1 MICPEPSELQ
11 ELVRQLHRQASPW
24 LPAGQGSRL
33 HWGVPVQPAPG
44 EHEPL
49 VVSTARLD
57 RLIEHCVGD
66 FTVTVQAG
74 MPLQQ
79 LQAELG
85 RQQQWLAIDWPW
97 GSGPAGEASGTVGG
111 LVARGLAGGLRQ
123 RYLGVRDQLIGI
135 GLLRADGTAAR
146 AGGKVVKNV
155 AGYDLMR
162 LFTGSWGSL
171 GLITELTLRTFPLPP
186 QRAGLLLQGPLAG
199 LERMRR
205 QCLAAPLM
213 PQRLDWWRTS
223 TGAEPALLLSVVSV
237 SGDAIRDQLSQHRTA
252 ADAAGLT
259 ADTLDAE
266 ALAELEASGQGATTA
281 SDGNNPQPA
290 GPIDG
295 HSAWLLHLGVLP
307 ARAPELLSDP
317 ALRGL
322 RLTLAAGAGVGLAW
336 AAPAELPL
344 HRVEELRR
352 RCSALGGF
360 LTVLQQPSGSGS
372 SMPAWSDTPS
382 RPLIE
387 AIKREF
393 DPLQQLARGRL
404 PGVAPQPQVAPTT

>member
-11 ELVRQLHRQASPW
+11 ELVQQLHRQASPW

-33 HWGVPVQPAPG
+33 HWGPPVLPAPG
-44 EHEPL
+44 EEQPL
-49 VVSTARLD
+49 VVSTSRLD
-57 RLIEHCVGD
+57 RVIEHCVGD

-74 MPLQQ
+74 MPLAQ
-79 LQAELG
+79 LQAELS
-85 RQQQWLAIDWPW
+85 RQNQWLAIDAPW
-97 GSGPAGEASGTVGG
+97 GSDATSATDGQQGSIGG

-171 GLITELTLRTFPLPP
+171 GLITELTLRTFPRPP
-186 QRAGLLLQGPLAG
+186 QRRGLLLQGDLSA
-199 LERMRR
+199 LENLRR
-205 QCLAAPLM
+205 QALAAALL
-213 PQRLDWWRTS
+213 PQRLDWWSPALAGRQ
-223 TGAEPALLLSVVSV
+223 PALLLSLVSV
-237 SGDAIRDQLSQHRTA
+237 SAEAIGDQLTQHRRA
-252 ADAAGLT
+252 AESAGLQ
-259 ADTLDAE
+259 AELLDPEQLE
-266 ALAELEASGQGATTA
+266 ALESAGRGNAGSPGPEGQ
-281 SDGNNPQPA
+281 
-290 GPIDG
+290 
-295 HSAWLLHLGVLP
+295 WLLQLGVLP
-307 ARAPELLSDP
+307 ARGAELLADP

-322 RLTLAAGAGVGLAW
+322 RLSLAAGAGQGIAW
-336 AAPAELPL
+336 AAAQEVPS
-344 HRVEELRR
+344 HRVEQLRR
-352 RCSALGGF
+352 RCEALGGF
-360 LTVLQQPSGSGS
+360 LTVLQQPDS
-372 SMPAWSDTPS
+372 SALPAWGDSPG

-404 PGVAPQPQVAPTT
+404 PGVAPQPGTRV

>member
-33 HWGVPVQPAPG
+33 HWGPPVQPGPG
-44 EHEPL
+44 ESTPL
-49 VVSTARLD
+49 VLSTARLD

-74 MPLQQ
+74 LPLQE
-79 LQAELG
+79 LQSELR
-85 RQQQWLAIDWPW
+85 RQKQWLAIDWPW
-97 GSGPAGEASGTVGG
+97 GSGPGGEASGTVGG

-186 QRAGLLLQGPLAG
+186 RRAGLLLRGDLQA
-199 LERMRR
+199 LEQLRR
-205 QCLAAPLM
+205 ACLSAPLM
-213 PQRLDWWRTS
+213 PQRLDWWS
-223 TGAEPALLLSVVSV
+223 PDGDAQADPALLLTLVSV
-237 SGDAIRDQLSQHRTA
+237 SAEAIQEQLSQHRSVA
-252 ADAAGLT
+252 EAAGLSVQQHD
-259 ADTLDAE
+259 ADGLE
-266 ALAELEASGQGATTA
+266 ALETRSL
-281 SDGNNPQPA
+281 
-290 GPIDG
+290 GPG
-295 HSAWLLHLGVLP
+295 LGEERPWLLHLGVLP
-307 ARAPELLSDP
+307 AQATELLSDP

-322 RLTLAAGAGVGLAW
+322 RLTLAAGAGVGQAW
-336 AAPAELPL
+336 ASAADLPV
-344 HRVEELRR
+344 HRLESLRR

-360 LTVLQQPSGSGS
+360 LTVLQQPAGQAAV
-372 SMPAWSDTPS
+372 PAWCDTPT

-387 AIKREF
+387 ALKREF

-404 PGVAPQPQVAPTT
+404 PGVAPQPQTVPTL

>member
-11 ELVRQLHRQASPW
+11 ELVQQLHRQASPW

-33 HWGVPVQPAPG
+33 HWGPPVLPALG
-44 EHEPL
+44 EEQPL
-49 VVSTARLD
+49 VVSTSRLD
-57 RLIEHCVGD
+57 RVIEHCVGD

-74 MPLQQ
+74 MPLAQ
-79 LQAELG
+79 LQAELS
-85 RQQQWLAIDWPW
+85 RQNQWLAIDAPW
-97 GSGPAGEASGTVGG
+97 GSDATSATDGQQGSIGG

-171 GLITELTLRTFPLPP
+171 GLITELTLRTFPHPP
-186 QRAGLLLQGPLAG
+186 QRRGLLLQGDLSALENLRRQALAAG
-199 LERMRR
+199 L
-205 QCLAAPLM
+205 L
-213 PQRLDWWRTS
+213 PQRLDWWSPALAGRQ
-223 TGAEPALLLSVVSV
+223 PALLLSLVSV
-237 SGDAIRDQLSQHRTA
+237 SAEAIGDQLTQHCQA
-252 ADAAGLT
+252 AERAGLRAERLDPEQLQALESAGRGN
-259 ADTLDAE
+259 ADSPGPE
-266 ALAELEASGQGATTA
+266 GQ
-281 SDGNNPQPA
+281 
-290 GPIDG
+290 
-295 HSAWLLHLGVLP
+295 WLLELGVLP
-307 ARAPELLSDP
+307 ARGAELLADP

-322 RLTLAAGAGVGLAW
+322 RLSLAAGAGQGIAW
-336 AAPAELPL
+336 AAAQEVPS
-344 HRVEELRR
+344 HRVEQLRR
-352 RCSALGGF
+352 RCEALGGF
-360 LTVLQQPSGSGS
+360 LTVLQQPDS
-372 SMPAWSDTPS
+372 SALPAWGDSPG

-404 PGVAPQPQVAPTT
+404 PGVAPQPGTRV

>member
-11 ELVRQLHRQASPW
+11 ELVQQLHQQASPW

-33 HWGVPVQPAPG
+33 HWGPPVLPAPG
-44 EHEPL
+44 EEQPL
-49 VVSTARLD
+49 VVSTSRLD
-57 RLIEHCVGD
+57 RVIEHCVGD

-74 MPLQQ
+74 MPLAQ
-79 LQAELG
+79 LQAELS
-85 RQQQWLAIDWPW
+85 RQNQWLAIDAPW
-97 GSGPAGEASGTVGG
+97 GSDATSATDGQQGSIGG

-171 GLITELTLRTFPLPP
+171 GLITELTLRTFPRPP
-186 QRAGLLLQGPLAG
+186 QRRGLLLQGDLSS
-199 LERMRR
+199 LESLRR
-205 QCLAAPLM
+205 QALAAALL
-213 PQRLDWWRTS
+213 PQRLDWWS
-223 TGAEPALLLSVVSV
+223 TALAGGQPALLLSLVSV
-237 SGDAIRDQLSQHRTA
+237 SAEAIGDQLTQHCQSAER
-252 ADAAGLT
+252 AGLQ
-259 ADTLDAE
+259 AERLDPE
-266 ALAELEASGQGATTA
+266 QLQVLESAGRGNAGSPGPEGQ
-281 SDGNNPQPA
+281 
-290 GPIDG
+290 
-295 HSAWLLHLGVLP
+295 WLLHLGVLP
-307 ARAPELLSDP
+307 ARGAELLADP

-322 RLTLAAGAGVGLAW
+322 RLSLAAGAGQGMAW
-336 AAPAELPL
+336 AAAQEVQN
-344 HRVEELRR
+344 HRVEQLRR
-352 RCSALGGF
+352 RCEALGGF
-360 LTVLQQPSGSGS
+360 LTVLQQPDS
-372 SMPAWSDTPS
+372 SALPAWGDSPG

-404 PGVAPQPQVAPTT
+404 PGVAPQPGTRV

>member
-11 ELVRQLHRQASPW
+11 ELVQQLHRQASPW

-33 HWGVPVQPAPG
+33 HWGPPVLPAPG
-44 EHEPL
+44 EEQPL
-49 VVSTARLD
+49 VVSTSRLD
-57 RLIEHCVGD
+57 RVIEHCVGD

-74 MPLQQ
+74 MPLAQ
-79 LQAELG
+79 LQAELS
-85 RQQQWLAIDWPW
+85 RQNQWLAIDAPW
-97 GSGPAGEASGTVGG
+97 GSDATSATDGQQGSIGG

-171 GLITELTLRTFPLPP
+171 GLITELTLRTFPRPP
-186 QRAGLLLQGPLAG
+186 QRRGLLLQGDLSA
-199 LERMRR
+199 LESLRR
-205 QCLAAPLM
+205 QALAAALL
-213 PQRLDWWRTS
+213 PQRLDWWS
-223 TGAEPALLLSVVSV
+223 PALAGGQPALLLSLVSV
-237 SGDAIRDQLSQHRTA
+237 SAEAIGDQLTQHCQA
-252 ADAAGLT
+252 AERAGLR
-259 ADTLDAE
+259 AERLDPE
-266 ALAELEASGQGATTA
+266 QLQALENAGRGNAGIPGPEGQ
-281 SDGNNPQPA
+281 
-290 GPIDG
+290 
-295 HSAWLLHLGVLP
+295 WLLQLGVLP
-307 ARAPELLSDP
+307 ARGAELLADP

-322 RLTLAAGAGVGLAW
+322 RLSLAAGAGQGIAW
-336 AAPAELPL
+336 AAAQEVPS
-344 HRVEELRR
+344 HRVEQLRR
-352 RCSALGGF
+352 RCEALGGF
-360 LTVLQQPSGSGS
+360 LTVLQQPDS
-372 SMPAWSDTPS
+372 SALPAWGDSPG

-404 PGVAPQPQVAPTT
+404 PGVTPQPGTRV